1 MSYLDVIEPLK
12 DIVHNAGSLIL
23 DVYQTGFDHTIEL
36 KSDDSPVTLADRL
49 ANDYIV
55 ERLNK
60 LTPHIPII
68 AEESPLTDYSIRKIF
83 RYFWLVDP
91 LDGTK
96 EFIKKNDEFTVN
108 IALIVENYPVFGM
121 VYAPAFEEYYYAT
134 KDKGAFKYFNG
145 KETKINSNNVDLD
158 RNDLKILIS
167 RSHLGQKEQNFLKTF
182 NNPTVIQM
190 GSSLKFLRVAEGN
203 ADVYFRFSPTM
214 EWDTAASQIILE
226 EAGGSIKSFE
236 DNSVLKYNKPSLK
249 NPGFIAKG

>member
-1 MSYLDVIEPLK
+1 MNYQDLIEPLK
-12 DIVHNAGSLIL
+12 DIVHHAGALIL
-23 DVYQTGFDHTIEL
+23 DVYKTEFDHTIKL
-36 KSDDSPVTLADRL
+36 KPDDSPVTIADKL

-60 LTPHIPII
+60 LTPNIPVI
-68 AEESPLTDYSIRKIF
+68 AEESTLIEYSIRKDF
-83 RYFWLVDP
+83 KYYWLVDP

-108 IALIVENYPVFGM
+108 IALIEGNYPILGI
-121 VYAPAFEEYYYAT
+121 VYAPVFKEYYYAA
-134 KDKGAFKYFNG
+134 KEKGAFKYFNG
-145 KETKINSNNVDLD
+145 EENKINSNKADLD
-158 RNDLKILIS
+158 RNGLKILIS
-167 RSHLGQKEQNFLKTF
+167 RSHLGQKEQEFLKTF
-182 NNPTVIQM
+182 KNPTVIQM

-226 EAGGSIKSFE
+226 EAGGSIKSF
-236 DNSVLKYNKPSLK
+236 DDICVLKYNKPSLK